1 MSDKTTSPPRDKRSK
16 RDLELFVLALL
27 ECNVNTPYKLLA
39 AAGLSPGA
47 TLPALR
53 RLEESGYV
61 QKGKPGSRGRVE
73 YHVTPDGD
81 RHIKDTWRSLL
92 VDPTGSDMDS
102 ILRTATLAQV
112 LGAPSRVVTKYL
124 NRAAD
129 LRTAESDRHSS
140 RHARTKRSAVEAINV
155 YSWMQRV
162 YLASR
167 LSAES
172 RVLRKVAIELPERF
186 RRGPVRP

>member
-1 MSDKTTSPPRDKRSK
+1 VSDKTTSPPRDKRSK

-27 ECNVNTPYKLLA
+27 ECNVNTPYELLA

-73 YHVTPDGD
+73 YHATPDGQQ
-81 RHIKDTWRSLL
+81 HVKNTWRSLL
-92 VDPTGSDMDS
+92 DDPAGSDMDS

-112 LGAPSRVVTKYL
+112 RGAPSRVITKYL
-124 NRAAD
+124 KRAAD
-129 LRTAESDRHSS
+129 LRAAESDRHSS
-140 RHARTKRSAVEAINV
+140 RDTRTKRSVVEAINV
-155 YSWMQRV
+155 YSWMQRL
-162 YLASR
+162 YLITR
-167 LSAES
+167 LSTES
-172 RVLRKVAIELPERF
+172 RVLKKVAGDLPKRF
-186 RRGPVRP
+186 RRGPVRS